1 MVLNRVNGGDAS
13 ITRDRISQCSKL
25 NVTWSMYSEG
35 KKNDS
40 WKEQIVLCFGVVH
53 RCPRGMATI
62 QNKGVAL
69 T

>member
-1 MVLNRVNGGDAS
+1 MVLNRVSGGDDS
-13 ITRDRISQCSKL
+13 ITCDQIPQCSKL

-35 KKNDS
+35 IKNDF